1 MSSRRPEHLAPPEI
15 FYNDSEAEKY
25 TKNTRMMQIQNE
37 MSERAM
43 ELLALPEDEPSFM
56 LDIGCG
62 SGMLLLFILIKN
74 SVKLTFLFLK
84 NFRELK
90 T

>member
-43 ELLALPEDEPSFM
+43 ELLALPEDEPSFI

-62 SGMLLLFILIKN
+62 SGMWLLLIFIKKIPWN
-74 SVKLTFLFLK
+74 CHDRIF
-84 NFRELK
+84 
-90 T
+90 

>member
-43 ELLALPEDEPSFM
+43 ELLALPEDEPSFI

-62 SGMLLLFILIKN
+62 SGKLLLLIFKKN
-74 SVKLTFLFLK
+74 S
-84 NFRELK
+84 
-90 T
+90 

>member
-1 MSSRRPEHLAPPEI
+1 MSRPEHLAPPEI

-43 ELLALPEDEPSFM
+43 ELLALPEDEPGFI

-62 SGMLLLFILIKN
+62 SGIYLFFK
-74 SVKLTFLFLK
+74 
-84 NFRELK
+84 FREIDGI
-90 T
+90 

>member
-43 ELLALPEDEPSFM
+43 ELLALPEDEPSFI

>member
-1 MSSRRPEHLAPPEI
+1 MSRRPEHLAPPEI
-15 FYNDSEAEKY
+15 FYNDIEAEKY

-43 ELLALPEDEPSFM
+43 ELLALPDDEPSFI

-62 SGMLLLFILIKN
+62 SGM
-74 SVKLTFLFLK
+74 
-84 NFRELK
+84 
-90 T
+90 